1 MNCSNIGD
9 YLDVASAHDQ
19 WKDSK
24 TLMMPECRIENSR
37 SLDMGFNRFPS
48 QPVSDA
54 LDLGF
59 PPLSNTNRSSIATPI
74 SELDMG
80 FPPGHA
86 FNTNDFAELATGSP
100 NFQANNRLA
109 SGSVNDISVK
119 DSPLDMGFNSPP
131 VQHGHPD
138 LDMGFHSHPVQ
149 QGFNS
154 PPVQHGHPDLD
165 MGFHSPPVQHRDPDQ
180 RSLDMGFHSPLV
192 QHRDPDQMSLDMGF
206 NSPVVQHDHPDQRP
220 SGIDPVDIPDQ
231 SVGLPSEETPLDM
244 GFGTDPAHDFA
255 HHLNIQP
262 EETPLEMGF
271 ETLDPVHGL
280 PYQSHSEPEPMG
292 FVIQRTVGDL
302 RLAIHWLEM
311 ERAHGTMSPEE
322 ALVSEEVLQATRAP
336 APTTSLE
343 SLMPQRGVDPAG
355 PPFPPA
361 VLDVHSCEDE
371 RLVSPNRFVLGIVYR
386 LVLCLKRVHDRL
398 GGQYMKL

>member
-1 MNCSNIGD
+1 MTHSGYRTKYTDLDNSFSRRRKRISSSEIIEDNLHLSSEAKVFDILELGHDSLGMNCSNIGD
-9 YLDVASAHDQ
+9 YLDVASAHDR

-37 SLDMGFNRFPS
+37 SLDMGF
-48 QPVSDA
+48 DWY
-54 LDLGF
+54 
-59 PPLSNTNRSSIATPI
+59 
-74 SELDMG
+74 MG

-86 FNTNDFAELATGSP
+86 FNTNDFAEPATGSP
-100 NFQANNRLA
+100 NFRANNQLA
-109 SGSVNDISVK
+109 GGSVNDISVK

-138 LDMGFHSHPVQ
+138 LDMGFHS
-149 QGFNS
+149 

-165 MGFHSPPVQHRDPDQ
+165 MGFHSPPVQHHDPDQ
-180 RSLDMGFHSPLV
+180 RSLDMGFHSPPV

-231 SVGLPSEETPLDM
+231 SVGLRLEETPLDM
-244 GFGTDPAHDFA
+244 GFGTDPAHDLA
-255 HHLNIQP
+255 HHSNIQP

-280 PYQSHSEPEPMG
+280 PYQLSMVSEPKPMG
-292 FVIQRTVGDL
+292 FVIQRAVGDL
-302 RLAIHWLEM
+302 CLAIHWLEM

-322 ALVSEEVLQATRAP
+322 ALVSEEVLQS
-336 APTTSLE
+336 TSELLLAFQLI
-343 SLMPQRGVDPAG
+343 S
-355 PPFPPA
+355 
-361 VLDVHSCEDE
+361 
-371 RLVSPNRFVLGIVYR
+371 IYR
-386 LVLCLKRVHDRL
+386 LST
-398 GGQYMKL
+398 